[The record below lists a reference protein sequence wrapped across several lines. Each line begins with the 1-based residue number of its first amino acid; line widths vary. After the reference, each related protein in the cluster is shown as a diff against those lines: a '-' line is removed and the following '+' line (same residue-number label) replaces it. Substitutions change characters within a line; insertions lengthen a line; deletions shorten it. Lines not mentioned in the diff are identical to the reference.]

1 MGIENEGNNVQGG
14 NNNVDS
20 NIEEGGMVDVAINE
34 LGGVIT
40 KAEPIDEPIE
50 KDDGQITE
58 TMADGK
64 KVIITEDGSR
74 YDAETGELILKGS
87 ND

>member
-1 MGIENEGNNVQGG
+1 MGIENEGNNIPEST
-14 NNNVDS
+14 NN
-20 NIEEGGMVDVAINE
+20 IKKGGMVDEAVNR
-34 LGGVIT
+34 LGGEIT
-40 KAEPIDEPIE
+40 DAVPIREPIE
-50 KDDGQITE
+50 KEEVITE

-87 ND
+87 DE